1 MFARSRPSILI
12 MPGQVQVAGEFQ
24 HGYAEAEH
32 VTILGESPLQSLGC
46 KVPDS
51 VIMILS
57 GERKNLSKI
66 IP

>member
-1 MFARSRPSILI
+1 

-24 HGYAEAEH
+24 HVDAEAEH
-32 VTILGESPLQSLGC
+32 ITSLGESPLESLGC

-57 GERKNLSKI
+57 GEKKI
-66 IP
+66 